1 LTTGTV
7 NSWGPGWR
15 AFLVWAE
22 ASGLGHVMRDSGPWT
37 YAIVNLFHI
46 LGVAALFGSVLVI
59 DLRLLGLG
67 RRLPIVVV
75 SAATTPVTAG
85 GLAIAFVTGS
95 AMLAAKA
102 TAYANNPFLVIKF
115 PAIMLGLLNILVLN
129 LLPAW
134 RSRGTR
140 ELSRAE
146 NRQLAMIGGISL
158 ACWLAAVSAGRMI
171 GYW

>member
-1 LTTGTV
+1 VAGTV
-7 NSWGPGWR
+7 NGGGPGLR
-15 AFLVWAE
+15 ALLVWAE
-22 ASGLGHVMRDSGPWT
+22 ASTLGHVMRESGPWT
-37 YAIVNLFHI
+37 YAVVNVVHI

-95 AMLAAKA
+95 AMLATKA
-102 TAYANNPFLVIKF
+102 TAYANNPFLPIKF
-115 PAIMLGLLNILVLN
+115 LAITLGLLNILVLN
-129 LLPAW
+129 LLPTW
-134 RSRGTR
+134 RSRGAR

-146 NRQLAMIGGISL
+146 NRLLAAMGGISL
-158 ACWLAAVSAGRMI
+158 GCWFAAVSAGRMI